1 MKMQHHMNNARALMS
16 VDGSGYCR
24 ILLFVLCTL
33 LSGCAL
39 PSLENRSVSSA
50 LADDLA
56 KNTRLGQRLAPQ
68 VDAYPEKS
76 GVYPL
81 QDPHDAFAAR
91 IFLSRSAERTLD
103 VQYYIWYGDMTGT
116 LLLEALHTAA
126 DRGVRVRLLLDD
138 VGTAKLDEEL
148 AALDSHDNIEVRL
161 FNPFVVRSPKWLG
174 FITDFPR
181 ANRRMHNKSF
191 TADNMV
197 TIIGGRNIGDKYFGA
212 DENMQFS
219 DLDVLAVGP
228 VVRLVSEDFDRYW
241 SSCSAYPVTPLLPPV
256 DPGRLEQL
264 ARKASIVESDPK
276 ASEYVEAL
284 REIRFGREFLSGNL
298 ELTWAQVYMVSDDP
312 AKGLGLAEPEGL
324 LTHQLEE
331 IIGSPRSNVELV
343 SPYFVPTAA
352 GVRVFAAMAERG
364 IKIRILTNSLEATDV
379 TIVHAGYAKRRKAL
393 LKAGISLYE
402 MQHLSDESVQKRA
415 RRPFTSSAASL
426 HAKTFSVD
434 SERVF
439 VGSFNF
445 DPRSSNLNTELGF
458 VIDSPELAQRIE
470 AVFNEDILANSY
482 EVRLNEKGRIY
493 WLERQGNERV
503 RHDKEPHSGFWKRSS
518 VFLLSLLP
526 IEWLL

>member
-1 MKMQHHMNNARALMS
+1 MKMQHNMNDARSFMS
-16 VDGSGYCR
+16 VEGSAFCR
-24 ILLFVLCTL
+24 IVLFFLCAL

-50 LADDLA
+50 LGDDVA
-56 KNTRLGQRLAPQ
+56 KSTRLGQKLSLSIDAHPQ
-68 VDAYPEKS
+68 KS
-76 GVYPL
+76 GIYPL

-91 IFLSRSAERTLD
+91 IFLTQSAERTLD
-103 VQYYIWYGDMTGT
+103 VQYYIWHGDMTGT
-116 LLLEALHTAA
+116 LLLEALHSAA

-138 VGTAKLDEEL
+138 VGTSWLDEEL
-148 AALDSHDNIEVRL
+148 AALDSHENIEVRL

-174 FITDFPR
+174 FLTDFAR
-181 ANRRMHNKSF
+181 VNRRMHNKSF
-191 TADNMV
+191 TVDNLV
-197 TIIGGRNIGDKYFGA
+197 TIIGGRNIGDRYFGA
-212 DENMQFS
+212 DEGMQFS

-241 SSCSAYPVTPLLPPV
+241 ASHSAYPVTPLLPPV
-256 DPGRLEQL
+256 EPTRLEQL
-264 ARKASIVESDPK
+264 ALKASTVESDPR

-284 REIRFGREFLSGNL
+284 REVRFGRKFLRGNL
-298 ELTWAQVYMVSDDP
+298 ELTWSEVHMVSDDP

-364 IKIRILTNSLEATDV
+364 VKIRILTNSLEATDV

-402 MQHLSDESVQKRA
+402 MRHLSDESVQKKG
-415 RRPFTSSAASL
+415 RRPFASSAASL

-434 SERVF
+434 RERVF

-458 VIDSPELAQRIE
+458 VIDSPELAKRIE
-470 AVFNEDILANSY
+470 AIFNEDILANSY
-482 EVRLNEKGRIY
+482 EVRLSEKGRIY
-493 WLERQGNERV
+493 WLEQQGNKRV
-503 RHDKEPHSGFWKRSS
+503 RHDKEPHSGFWKRSG
-518 VFLLSLLP
+518 VFLMSLLP